1 MENIKTMKNIKT
13 KNEDINLPDINKSG
27 DDFSNRLALASREER
42 AALLKNGL
50 IGKDIES
57 KYLKT
62 NNIRVIGVNWQ
73 DLKP

>member
-1 MENIKTMKNIKT
+1 MPEA
-13 KNEDINLPDINKSG
+13 NESG
-27 DDFSNRLALASREER
+27 NDFNNGLLASREER

-50 IGKDIES
+50 TGKDIES
-57 KYLKT
+57 QYLKI